1 VVECVGKKERRE
13 VGTKKLEKSTKS
25 VETKFTAL
33 ENDDQYV
40 NDAADLMWSS
50 TLTRGTGTFSMIP
63 RSQTISI
70 RGRISSLRGC
80 LST

>member
-1 VVECVGKKERRE
+1 MRLEVVECVGKKERRK
-13 VGTKKLEKSTKS
+13 VGTKTSKS

>member
-1 VVECVGKKERRE
+1 MRLEVVECVGKKERRE
-13 VGTKKLEKSTKS
+13 VGTKNSKS